1 MAEPVNPDH
10 LLDRRRLRRKLTFW
24 RIGGLVL
31 LAVILIAG
39 IARVSGLDPLSSTRG
54 PHIAEVSINGVIVG
68 AKNRLDLLA
77 ELADEENVQ
86 AVILKINSPGGTTS
100 GGEALYEAILELG
113 EKKPVVATIDG
124 IGTSAA
130 YMAAIATN
138 HVFARRASITGSIGV
153 VYQSPNVSAL
163 LEKLGIRMEQIK
175 SAPLKASPNPF
186 EPTNPA
192 AKAVIQD
199 LINDSYDW
207 FVDLVKDRRKFD
219 DATARNL
226 ADGRVYSGDRAA
238 KLKLIDSIGGQK
250 DAKEWLVSK
259 HDLPADLKIRRRKTE
274 ENETPLSLGAR
285 AIFSAFFR
293 TIGLSNA
300 DSGLIEA
307 VSAPSQLDGLIS
319 VWHPSLD

>member
-24 RIGGLVL
+24 RVGGLAL
-31 LAVILIAG
+31 LAVVLIAG
-39 IARVSGLDPLSSTRG
+39 IARFTGLDPLSSARG
-54 PHIAEVSINGVIVG
+54 PHIAEVAIDGVIVG
-68 AKNRLDLLA
+68 AKKRLDLLA
-77 ELADEENVQ
+77 ELSDEDNVK

-113 EKKPVVATIDG
+113 EKKPVIATIDG

-130 YMAAIATN
+130 YMAAIATD

-153 VYQSPNVSAL
+153 IYQSPNVSEL
-163 LEKLGIRMEQIK
+163 LEKLGIRMEQVK

-186 EPTNPA
+186 EPTDPA
-192 AKAVIQD
+192 ARAVIQD
-199 LINDSYDW
+199 LIDDSYDW
-207 FVDLVKDRRKFD
+207 FVDLVKERRNFD

-226 ADGRVYSGDRAA
+226 ADGRVYSGDRAE
-238 KLKLIDSIGGQK
+238 KLKLVDAIGGQK
-250 DAKEWLVSK
+250 DAKQWLVSN
-259 HDLPADLKIRRRKTE
+259 HDIPSDTKIRRRKVE
-274 ENETPLSLGAR
+274 EAETPLALGAD
-285 AIFSAFFR
+285 ALFSAFFR
-293 TIGLSNA
+293 TIGISNA
-300 DSGLIEA
+300 ESGIIDA

>member
-24 RIGGLVL
+24 RAGGLAL
-31 LAVILIAG
+31 LGVILIAG
-39 IARVSGLDPLSSTRG
+39 IARFTGLDPFSSARG
-54 PHIAEVSINGVIVG
+54 SHIAEVAIDGVIVG
-68 AKNRLDLLA
+68 AKKRLELLA

-86 AVILKINSPGGTTS
+86 AVILKINSPGGTTA

-130 YMAAIATN
+130 YMAAIATDQ
-138 HVFARRASITGSIGV
+138 VFARRASITGSIGV
-153 VYQSPNVSAL
+153 IYQSPNISAL

-186 EPTNPA
+186 EQTDPA
-192 AKAVIQD
+192 ARAVIQD

-207 FVDLVKDRRKFD
+207 FVDLVKDRRNFD
-219 DATARNL
+219 DATARKL
-226 ADGRVYSGDRAA
+226 ADGRVYSGDRAV
-238 KLKLIDSIGGQK
+238 KLKLVDAIGGQRV
-250 DAKEWLVSK
+250 AKSWLVSK
-259 HDLPADLKIRRRKTE
+259 HDLPSEIKIRSRKVE
-274 ENETPLSLGAR
+274 DSDSPLSLGAR
-285 AIFSAFFR
+285 ALFSAFFR